1 MAERP
6 DPATLEQTLRSYI
19 FSTNYAW
26 NTGNIKEG
34 VEIIGDGADSI
45 VFPFGTEDVVK
56 VYFEGTKFFPQ
67 LELYK
72 EATNKGNEYCL
83 SNRCLIKLDN
93 KNFQVLINPIK
104 NIYSFDKPDTLCAIS
119 KRISGNNPWV
129 LSTDTLEPFHQLSK
143 QFENELG
150 ISGIFIFDKNVKIA
164 RRFPFP
170 TLIITDLCSNIDEL
184 KKK

>member
-6 DPATLEQTLRSYI
+6 DPATLEQKLRSYI

-26 NTGNIKEG
+26 NIGNIKEG

-56 VYFEGTKFFPQ
+56 VYFKGTKFFPK

-72 EATNKGNEYCL
+72 EATNKGSEYCL
-83 SNRCLIKLDN
+83 SHRCLVKFD
-93 KNFQVLINPIK
+93 KKDFQVFINPIK
-104 NIYSFDKPDTLCAIS
+104 NIYSFEKSDTLCAIS
-119 KRISGNNPWV
+119 KRISGNNLLG
-129 LSTDTLEPFHQLSK
+129 LSTDTLKPFHQLSK
-143 QFENELG
+143 QFEDDLG

-164 RRFPFP
+164 RRLPFP
-170 TLIITDLCSNIDEL
+170 ALIITDLCSNIDEL